1 MAEFTAEVDIY
12 PSEFVDSCN
21 KQEIKSLIKYLVQ
34 EGHLPETVLSFEVV
48 DGKTSES
55 DFIEKL
61 EQLKGK
67 FYSLSPKEEL
77 MINNVFKRLL

>member
-34 EGHLPETVLSFEVV
+34 EGHLPETVLSFKVV

-55 DFIEKL
+55 DFIENL

-67 FYSLSPKEEL
+67 FYSLLPEEEL